1 MGYKQV
7 IVAEHKTPQH
17 DPDKL
22 AAQRLQAIATHYG
35 HCFRVCG
42 YCGWYNHKDYVCS
55 CGVDTGYLE
64 DENGATVRPLV
75 EVYEVPL
82 REKKHAG

>member
-17 DPDKL
+17 DPATL
-22 AAQRLQAIATHYG
+22 NRQRLQAIAAHYG
-35 HCFRVCG
+35 HCFTTCG
-42 YCGWYNHKDYVCS
+42 YCGWYRHRDYVCS

-64 DENGATVRPLV
+64 DKDGATVRPLV
-75 EVYEVPL
+75 EVPVK
-82 REKKHAG
+82 EKVDG